1 MIDIPKVEFA
11 SCARDLISGWNLTT
25 MNWLRR
31 WAPTTVLSQWSL
43 LLYNSLYKLAVIND
57 IKYYWFFC
65 RLVYD
70 RGDRSVLLTNMASAI
85 WHGYYP
91 GYYVSFVFAGV
102 GTLAGRKV

>member
-1 MIDIPKVEFA
+1 MTYSIID
-11 SCARDLISGWNLTT
+11 S
-25 MNWLRR
+25 
-31 WAPTTVLSQWSL
+31 
-43 LLYNSLYKLAVIND
+43 
-57 IKYYWFFC
+57 FC